1 MSANTKI
8 VVLRSR
14 EVLYTIL
21 LLFVGIL
28 IILVLLSLFLPS
40 DSASPTEESAALY
53 VPGVYSSTLQ
63 LGNAAAQLQVTVDTD
78 HINAIELIN
87 LDEAV
92 TTMYPLMEPC
102 LDELTAKVIDNQGL
116 ENISYSTESRYTS
129 ILLLNAIS
137 QSLSAHASDGI
148 LRSPLG
154 DSATLPT
161 LGPSGRQERLN
172 CCAKNL
178 R

>member
-40 DSASPTEESAALY
+40 DSAS
-53 VPGVYSSTLQ
+53 TLQ
-63 LGNAAAQLQVTVDTD
+63 LGNAAAQLQVTVDAD

-137 QSLSAHASDGI
+137 QSLSKAAVSTPVSD
-148 LRSPLG
+148 
-154 DSATLPT
+154 TM
-161 LGPSGRQERLN
+161 Q
-172 CCAKNL
+172 
-178 R
+178 